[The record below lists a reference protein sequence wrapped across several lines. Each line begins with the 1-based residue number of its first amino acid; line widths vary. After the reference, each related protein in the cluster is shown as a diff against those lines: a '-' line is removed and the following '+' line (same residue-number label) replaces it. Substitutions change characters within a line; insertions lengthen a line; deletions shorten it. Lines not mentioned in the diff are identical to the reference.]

1 MTAIEH
7 FTHYVRYFVQP
18 TDDQMTAFLSKVKA
32 TQVHKNDVLVRVGDI
47 CPKVWFVHQG
57 ILRHYAVD
65 GEKEGTVWFSFS
77 GDLLTEVTSFITRNP
92 SVHNIIAITDCE
104 LLSMDYADLQ
114 HFYDTEKIW
123 ERFGRLTTVQ
133 YLLAQMARTNSL
145 LFQTGKQKY
154 DEFVKRHPEALQHI
168 PLHQIADFIGVKFET
183 LSRIRGKRN

>member
-1 MTAIEH
+1 MTTIEH
-7 FTHYVRYFVQP
+7 FTHYIRYFVQP
-18 TDDQMTAFLSKVKA
+18 TEDQMAAFLAKVK
-32 TQVHKNDVLVRVGDI
+32 TTHVLKNDVLVRVGDI

-57 ILRHYAVD
+57 ILRHYAIE
-65 GEKEGTVWFSFS
+65 GEKEGTVWFSFA
-77 GDLLTEVTSFITRNP
+77 GDLLTEVTSFVTRKP